1 MPAVA
6 KRKSK
11 RGQRVSEIREISATQ
26 RHNGV
31 GHLRRDDHVRPAD
44 AADHARH
51 VNRANHHGA
60 AGSSNGN
67 DLANAGMPTVKSLPV
82 IPAIRELHAQRRA
95 LMKTGMSLL
104 NQCRAMARVALGFDP
119 NADEKHRAAISAAS
133 VRIVD
138 CINKSTP
145 PESPDEI
152 RVAGVIHKTVRHW
165 LMLKDQNDDLLSDI
179 ESQLVKL
186 AKQLPVAEWVIS
198 THGVGIAS
206 LAAIVGEAGDLSNY
220 SNPGKLWKRFGL
232 HVAKGKAPSTWRK
245 QGGLTAEEWVREG
258 YKLERR
264 AIAYNI
270 GESFVKYAKNPCPYR
285 DLYLQRKEYET
296 PRVETKMHAHLRA
309 MRYVTK
315 RFFRELWK
323 AWRV

>member
-11 RGQRVSEIREISATQ
+11 RGQTTCASLAPHAPQ

-31 GHLRRDDHVRPAD
+31 SPVICDTQGDVAD

-51 VNRANHHGA
+51 RTLEAHSAN

-67 DLANAGMPTVKSLPV
+67 ESAVEVLNPTIRMPI

-104 NQCRAMARVALGFDP
+104 NQCRALARVALGFDP
-119 NADEKHRAAISAAS
+119 NAEEKQRAAISAAS

-138 CINKSTP
+138 CINKGTP

-186 AKQLPVAEWVIS
+186 AKQLPVAEWVIG

-264 AIAYNI
+264 AIAYCI
-270 GESFVKYAKNPCPYR
+270 GESFVKVAGPYR